1 MPDLPGG
8 RILARLSGTVPIW
21 KKLLPIAAFIIG
33 TISSIG
39 VEPPY
44 TQGSERAG
52 DLVNFARFIV
62 AAFIV
67 LIVTP
72 TIRKRETKVQAKLWG
87 KVAAIALSASIVVY
101 FVYDNW
107 RGEWTVTHRISK
119 EKQKVI
125 VVGPRDQLRDDVK
138 EFVANNP
145 DMTDWELL
153 GNAAWSPYKI
163 WKGESIRRRRF
174 ILSVMYILFTPLF
187 ALTMVSIAQVMS
199 CAAGSEPPGHRKG
212 HRRPAEGEAGKPPNN
227 DDHQPPTPS

>member
-1 MPDLPGG
+1 MPESSRVQPGYTPG
-8 RILARLSGTVPIW
+8 SIVRQW
-21 KKLLPIAAFIIG
+21 KKLLPVAGFIIG

-39 VEPPY
+39 IEPPY
-44 TQGSERAG
+44 SPGSDRAS

-67 LIVTP
+67 LTVMPRI
-72 TIRKRETKVQAKLWG
+72 KKKEQLEQAKLWG
-87 KVAAIALSASIVVY
+87 KVAAIALIASIVAF

-107 RGEWTVTHRISK
+107 CSQWTITHRISK

-125 VVGPRDQLRDDVK
+125 VVGPRDELRDDVK
-138 EFVANNP
+138 EFVANNR

-153 GNAAWSPYKI
+153 SNAAWSPYKI

-187 ALTMVSIAQVMS
+187 ALTMVAVAQVLN
-199 CAAGSEPPGHRKG
+199 CAGSREPPPRRKG
-212 HRRPAEGEAGKPPNN
+212 ELHVSEHNVGKSSEQ
-227 DDHQPPTPS
+227 H